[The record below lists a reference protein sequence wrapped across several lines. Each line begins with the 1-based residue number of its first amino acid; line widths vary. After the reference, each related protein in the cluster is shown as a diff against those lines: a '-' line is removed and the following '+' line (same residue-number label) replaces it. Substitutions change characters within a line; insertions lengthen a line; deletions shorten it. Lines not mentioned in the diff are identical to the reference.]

1 MFVNGT
7 RPEHFTLL
15 GFPGLHPQYYSPVSA
30 VMFLVFL
37 AIAFGNM
44 CILVFV
50 MYEKNI
56 QKPSYLIFCHLALND
71 LTFGT
76 ATLPKIIAMYW
87 FEDDLISFHGCFV
100 QMFFV
105 HYLGAVQSFNLMVMA
120 LDRFISI
127 CLPMRY
133 PVYITN
139 TSVSVLCATAW
150 FIPLPIMITVVMQA
164 VNVPFCKSNVIS
176 QCYCDH
182 TAIMSQTCTEDFLVI
197 TLTTFAMAMFCLLL
211 PLAFIIFSY
220 ASIIVVILKMSNSV
234 GREKSFSTCTS
245 QILVTCLFY
254 LPRCFVYLATVTGF
268 SFSADFRIFLIMLYS
283 LLPAAVNPIIYCFK
297 TQDIKQY
304 LFTKLRRVRIG
315 VAQSSFHM
323 NKILRLR

>member
-164 VNVPFCKSNVIS
+164 STRRTIGWN
-176 QCYCDH
+176 CYGGTDSGRH
-182 TAIMSQTCTEDFLVI
+182 IRLQ
-197 TLTTFAMAMFCLLL
+197 
-211 PLAFIIFSY
+211 
-220 ASIIVVILKMSNSV
+220 
-234 GREKSFSTCTS
+234 GRE
-245 QILVTCLFY
+245 
-254 LPRCFVYLATVTGF
+254 RTGR
-268 SFSADFRIFLIMLYS
+268 S
-283 LLPAAVNPIIYCFK
+283 
-297 TQDIKQY
+297 
-304 LFTKLRRVRIG
+304 RVRHSPPG
-315 VAQSSFHM
+315 GERSWDEPPPTDCGRSGEGC
-323 NKILRLR
+323 NR